1 MPLDADVNIQALISR
16 SRGSRMFTG
25 ADLAAICKEA
35 AFRTLREDIE
45 AKVVCLRHFEAAWD
59 QRAATPTSS
68 TPLTVT
74 PGIP

>member
-1 MPLDADVNIQALISR
+1 MPLAADVNIQALISR
-16 SRGSRMFTG
+16 SRGGNFQ
-25 ADLAAICKEA
+25 EA
-35 AFRTLREDIE
+35 AFGPFREDIE
-45 AKVVCLRHFEAAWD
+45 EKVVCLRHFEAAWD